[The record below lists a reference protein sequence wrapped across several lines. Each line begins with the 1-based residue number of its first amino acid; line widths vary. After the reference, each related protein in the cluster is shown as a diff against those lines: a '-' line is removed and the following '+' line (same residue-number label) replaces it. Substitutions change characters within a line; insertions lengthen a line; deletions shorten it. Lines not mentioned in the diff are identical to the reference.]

1 MLSWDCGRRCP
12 ILARMSAQ
20 QFPSRRMFQLHFPQS
35 NHKQMNIIHN
45 CCILRKLTV
54 SLFNSRS
61 NIQRIRIANE
71 LSKPFVLHQ
80 LKTRVNMQ
88 TFYFDVS
95 VETKCSRGLPRL
107 QPSTLRI
114 TIPESPSN
122 SGQDTKRRRR
132 IVVSLEESFEDR
144 FHVNNNCM
152 RLYKGVSS
160 SRKHSLFQAFQC
172 LW

>member
-1 MLSWDCGRRCP
+1 MKLRYGKQFIPTWTLKAMLSWDCGRRCP

-20 QFPSRRMFQLHFPQS
+20 QFPSGRMFQLHFPLS

-88 TFYFDVS
+88 TFYFDVFS
-95 VETKCSRGLPRL
+95 WNQVQPWITKA
-107 QPSTLRI
+107 TAI
-114 TIPESPSN
+114 HIE
-122 SGQDTKRRRR
+122 
-132 IVVSLEESFEDR
+132 
-144 FHVNNNCM
+144 NNNTWITLKLRTGYQAPTKNCCI
-152 RLYKGVSS
+152 SW
-160 SRKHSLFQAFQC
+160 RKLWRSLPC
-172 LW
+172 